1 MSEMDKNTE
10 VEEAAPEEVAAS
22 ETSTAETSVAGK
34 KGFKAAMDNYFGIS
48 KLGSSFKVE
57 IFAGITTF
65 LAMAYI
71 LVVNP
76 IQITG
81 QLADTTLAALLS
93 PSVFIATALGAVI
106 GCLLMA
112 FLAKMPLAQAPG
124 MGINATIGGMIGA
137 SAAFTYNVTFSF
149 GNAMAI
155 TFISG
160 ILFLALTV
168 IPIGKDKET
177 GKLIGI
183 REKIFEGVPEAIR
196 IAIPVGI
203 GLFIAFIGMQ
213 NAGIIVTNGYTQ
225 VGLVDLTNW
234 NLQLVQW
241 GTIVEGVV
249 IPDTPT
255 MMYAAKTAIVCLIS
269 LISIGIFSHYKI
281 KGSVILG
288 MLLATIIAI
297 PMGVA
302 DVSVLTNGDNWKF
315 WEKFGNFFSMDAN
328 NGGSFLAAFTS
339 GFSFPEGSVFTI
351 IVLIITF
358 CMLDMFDTMGTVL
371 GCCSKAGLLE
381 ANGKPVNFTKT
392 MLSDS
397 IATCTGAL
405 LGTSTVTT
413 FVESGTGIA
422 AGGKS
427 GLTALVVAGLFFI
440 SIFILP
446 VFQFIPSAAAAG
458 ALIYVGVL
466 MMSSVVKI
474 DFTNL
479 KVAIPAFIT
488 IVMMPLAYSI
498 TGGIGL
504 GIISYVIINIVCY
517 VVDIIKYAVVTKKG
531 GEAEKPKWPVSIV
544 TGVITIFFLI
554 YFFVPTTI

>member
-1 MSEMDKNTE
+1 MSEETKDEVVSESVETE
-10 VEEAAPEEVAAS
+10 TVEPAADATAA
-22 ETSTAETSVAGK
+22 K
-34 KGFKAAMDNYFGIS
+34 PDKGFKAAMDKYFGVK
-48 KLGSSFKVE
+48 KLGSSFRIE
-57 IFAGITTF
+57 IFAGLTTF

-81 QLADTTLAALLS
+81 QLADPTVAALLK

-112 FLAKMPLAQAPG
+112 FLSKMPLAQAPG
-124 MGINATIGGMIGA
+124 MGVNAMIGGMIGA
-137 SAAFTYNVTFSF
+137 SAATTYNVTFSF
-149 GNAMAI
+149 GNAMLI
-155 TFISG
+155 TLISG
-160 ILFLALTV
+160 LLFLALTV
-168 IPIGKDKET
+168 IPCGKDKET
-177 GKLIGI
+177 GRLIGI
-183 REKIFEGVPEAIR
+183 REKIFDGVPEAIR

-213 NAGIIVTNGYTQ
+213 NAGLIVTNGFTQ
-225 VGLVDLTNW
+225 VGLVKFTNW
-234 NLQLVQW
+234 GSQLVQW
-241 GTIVEGVV
+241 GV
-249 IPDTPT
+249 ILESGIAVSSTY
-255 MMYAAKTAIVCLIS
+255 MEAAKGAIVCLIS
-269 LISIGIFSHYKI
+269 LFAIAVLAHFKV

-288 MLLATIIAI
+288 VLIATIVAI
-297 PMGVA
+297 PLKVA
-302 DVSVLTNGDNWKF
+302 DISILTNGESWKF
-315 WEKFGNFFSMDAN
+315 WTNFKNFFSMDSSK
-328 NGGSFLAAFTS
+328 GGSFFACFTE
-339 GFSFPEGSVFTI
+339 GFNFPSGSVFTI
-351 IVLIITF
+351 IVLVITF

-371 GCCSKAGLLE
+371 GCCTKAGLLDE
-381 ANGKPVNFTKT
+381 KGKPVNFTKT

-397 IATCTGAL
+397 IATCTGAM

-422 AGGKS
+422 AGGKT
-427 GLTALVVAGLFFI
+427 GLTALTVAGLFLL

-446 VFQFIPSAAAAG
+446 IFAFIPSAAAAG

-466 MMSSVVKI
+466 MMGSVTKI
-474 DFTNL
+474 DFNNI
-479 KVAIPAFIT
+479 KVAVPAFIT

-517 VVDIIKYAVVTKKG
+517 VVDIIKYAIVSKKG
-531 GEAEKPKWPVSIV
+531 GEAVKPKWEISIV
-544 TGVITIFFLI
+544 TGIITIFFLI

>member
-1 MSEMDKNTE
+1 
-10 VEEAAPEEVAAS
+10 
-22 ETSTAETSVAGK
+22 
-34 KGFKAAMDNYFGIS
+34 
-48 KLGSSFKVE
+48 
-57 IFAGITTF
+57 
-65 LAMAYI
+65 
-71 LVVNP
+71 
-76 IQITG
+76 
-81 QLADTTLAALLS
+81 
-93 PSVFIATALGAVI
+93 
-106 GCLLMA
+106 
-112 FLAKMPLAQAPG
+112 
-124 MGINATIGGMIGA
+124 
-137 SAAFTYNVTFSF
+137 
-149 GNAMAI
+149 
-155 TFISG
+155 
-160 ILFLALTV
+160 
-168 IPIGKDKET
+168 
-177 GKLIGI
+177 
-183 REKIFEGVPEAIR
+183 
-196 IAIPVGI
+196 
-203 GLFIAFIGMQ
+203 
-213 NAGIIVTNGYTQ
+213 
-225 VGLVDLTNW
+225 
-234 NLQLVQW
+234 
-241 GTIVEGVV
+241 
-249 IPDTPT
+249 
-255 MMYAAKTAIVCLIS
+255 
-269 LISIGIFSHYKI
+269 
-281 KGSVILG
+281 
-288 MLLATIIAI
+288 
-297 PMGVA
+297 
-302 DVSVLTNGDNWKF
+302 
-315 WEKFGNFFSMDAN
+315 
-328 NGGSFLAAFTS
+328 
-339 GFSFPEGSVFTI
+339 
-351 IVLIITF
+351 
-358 CMLDMFDTMGTVL
+358 
-371 GCCSKAGLLE
+371 
-381 ANGKPVNFTKT
+381 

-466 MMSSVVKI
+466 MMSSVVRI

>member
-1 MSEMDKNTE
+1 MSE
-10 VEEAAPEEVAAS
+10 EEQKVPAPEQPAEAPV
-22 ETSTAETSVAGK
+22 TDGTATAQTPH
-34 KGFKAAMDNYFGIS
+34 KGFLGKVDNYFEITARKS
-48 KLGSSFKVE
+48 KFSTE
-57 IFAGITTF
+57 IFAGLTTF

-76 IQITG
+76 IQITS
-81 QLADTTLAALLS
+81 QLADASLAAVLS

-112 FLAKMPLAQAPG
+112 LLAKMPLAQAPG
-124 MGINATIGGMIGA
+124 MGVNAMIGGMIGA
-137 SAAFTYNVTFSF
+137 SAAATYNVTFSF
-149 GNAMAI
+149 GNAMLV

-160 ILFLALTV
+160 LVFLALTV
-168 IPIGKDKET
+168 IPVGRDKVT
-177 GKLIGI
+177 GRLIGI
-183 REKIFEGVPEAIR
+183 REKIFEGVPAAIR

-213 NAGIIVTNGYTQ
+213 NAGLIVTNGFTQ
-225 VGLVDLTNW
+225 VGLVSFTNW
-234 NLQLVQW
+234 GSQLVQW
-241 GTIVEGVV
+241 GVYLDGLGIMVSQTWAE
-249 IPDTPT
+249 
-255 MMYAAKTAIVCLIS
+255 AAKGAIVCLIS
-269 LISIGIFSHYKI
+269 LFSIAILSHYKV

-288 MLLATIIAI
+288 IIIATIIAI

-302 DVSVLTNGDNWKF
+302 DLSILTNGDSWKF
-315 WEKFGNFFSMDAN
+315 WENFKNFFSMDEN

-339 GFSFPEGSVFTI
+339 GFNFPEGSVFSI
-351 IVLIITF
+351 IVLVITF

-371 GCCSKAGLLE
+371 GCCTNAGLLD
-381 ANGKPVNFTKT
+381 ADGKPVNFTKS

-422 AGGKS
+422 AGGKT
-427 GLTALVVAGLFFI
+427 GFTALTVAAFFLL
-440 SIFILP
+440 SIFLLP
-446 VFQFIPSAAAAG
+446 IFAFIPSAAAAG

-474 DFTNL
+474 DFSDL
-479 KVAIPAFIT
+479 RVAVPAFIT

-517 VVDIIKYAVVTKKG
+517 IVEIIKYAVVSKKG
-531 GEAEKPKWPVSIV
+531 GEAVKPKWPISIV

>member
-1 MSEMDKNTE
+1 MSNNEEKKPKT
-10 VEEAAPEEVAAS
+10 EEAAPEAAEPVKASDS
-22 ETSTAETSVAGK
+22 ETAVKSD
-34 KGFKAAMDNYFGIS
+34 KGFKAAMDKYFGIS

-57 IFAGITTF
+57 IFAGLTTF

-76 IQITG
+76 MQITG
-81 QLADTTLAALLS
+81 QLADKTLAALLS

-112 FLAKMPLAQAPG
+112 LLAKMPLAQAPG
-124 MGINATIGGMIGA
+124 MGVNAMIGGMIGA
-137 SAAFTYNVTFSF
+137 SAVFTYNVTFSF
-149 GNAMAI
+149 GNAMLI
-155 TFISG
+155 TLISG
-160 ILFLALTV
+160 ILFLLLTV
-168 IPIGKDKET
+168 IPCGRNKET

-213 NAGIIVTNGYTQ
+213 NAGLIVTNGFTQ
-225 VGLVDLTNW
+225 VGLVNFTNW
-234 NLQLVQW
+234 GSQLVQW
-241 GTIVEGVV
+241 GVIIEGSVV
-249 IPDTPT
+249 VSSSY
-255 MMYAAKTAIVCLIS
+255 MEAAKGAIVCLIS
-269 LISIGIFSHYKI
+269 LFSIAILSHYKV

-288 MLLATIIAI
+288 ILIATIVAI

-302 DVSVLTNGDNWKF
+302 DVDILTNGESWKF
-315 WEKFGNFFSMDAN
+315 WNNFKNFFSMDEN
-328 NGGSFLAAFTS
+328 NGGSFFAAFTS
-339 GFSFPEGSVFTI
+339 GFNFPAGSAFSI
-351 IVLIITF
+351 IVLVITF

-371 GCCSKAGLLE
+371 GCCTKANLLDE
-381 ANGKPVNFTKT
+381 NGKPINFTKT

-422 AGGKS
+422 AGGKT
-427 GLTALVVAGLFFI
+427 GLTALTVAGMFLI
-440 SIFILP
+440 SIFLLP
-446 VFQFIPSAAAAG
+446 IFAFIPSAAAAG

-479 KVAIPAFIT
+479 KVAVPAFIT

-517 VVDIIKYAVVTKKG
+517 VVEIIKYAVVSKKG
-531 GEAEKPKWPVSIV
+531 GEAVKPKWPISIV
-544 TGVITIFFLI
+544 TAIITVFFLI